1 MATTATSRG
10 VRAVLV
16 RIRQLHSAHL
26 KALSVALLATI
37 FSAGLAFAG
46 GPGPAGEAGLENA
59 AVHAGKVLP
68 VRGAQDETNEQDEE
82 SEETEE
88 TEETEESEEAGDNCA
103 TDPTALTDE
112 ELAALRHGSIV
123 CWAAHQD
130 TWPEEF
136 KNHGQWVASWAK
148 WKAPSDED
156 ATASSHPGKG
166 KAKGHAN
173 KP

>member
-1 MATTATSRG
+1 M
-10 VRAVLV
+10 LV

-68 VRGAQDETNEQDEE
+68 VRGAQDETSEQDEETEETEE

-88 TEETEESEEAGDNCA
+88 TEESEEDGENCA